1 MIESFKKWAIAKM
14 INLVGETVAD
24 HMAIDGVSVNGTEL
38 CEEECEALRAGVV
51 GGLAFALAI
60 VKGERPENLEDAA
73 TQAFY
78 AAVRAYVP
86 YLKEA
91 EHAED

>member
-1 MIESFKKWAIAKM
+1 MIECLKKWAIATM
-14 INLVGETVAD
+14 IGLVCKAVAD
-24 HMAIDGVSVNGTEL
+24 HMEIDGVSVNGTEL

-51 GGLAFALAI
+51 GGLAFALTI
-60 VKGERPENLEDAA
+60 VKGKRPESLEDAA
-73 TQAFY
+73 TQAFD

>member
-14 INLVGETVAD
+14 IDLVGDTVAD

-51 GGLAFALAI
+51 GGLAFASRIAEGNYAGSLTA
-60 VKGERPENLEDAA
+60 AA
-73 TQAFY
+73 TQAY
-78 AAVRAYVP
+78 EAAAQTYGL

>member
-14 INLVGETVAD
+14 IDLVGETVAD

-51 GGLAFALAI
+51 GGLAFALTI
-60 VKGERPENLEDAA
+60 VKGKHSESLTDAA
-73 TQAFY
+73 AQAY
-78 AAVRAYVP
+78 DAAVHTYGL
-86 YLKEA
+86 YLEEA

>member
-1 MIESFKKWAIAKM
+1 MIESLKKWAVAKM
-14 INLVGETVAD
+14 IDLVGETVAD
-24 HMAIDGVSVNGTEL
+24 HMAIDGVGVNGTKL

-60 VKGERPENLEDAA
+60 VKGKYPKSLADAA
-73 TQAFY
+73 TQAY
-78 AAVRAYVP
+78 EAAVHTYGL
-86 YLKEA
+86 YLEEA